1 MRFVFHS
8 APPAQGVGGASPRHV
23 DVPGIA
29 GFRGD
34 TGVVEGMRMR
44 HGFRSALR
52 IAATVVVVAA
62 VARAAASARQ
72 IIDQGVADPP
82 RHRADR
88 TSPANPARALPRVE
102 PVLAPP
108 RHHAFGPE
116 LCIVPSRGAGLQV
129 TGVTELEASG
139 ELDDDQLS
147 ATDRLFARRHA
158 ADAVKIGP
166 D

>member
-1 MRFVFHS
+1 
-8 APPAQGVGGASPRHV
+8 
-23 DVPGIA
+23 
-29 GFRGD
+29 
-34 TGVVEGMRMR
+34 MR

-52 IAATVVVVAA
+52 LAATVVVVAA

-72 IIDQGVADPP
+72 ILDHGVADPP

-88 TSPANPARALPRVE
+88 TSPANAARALSLVE
-102 PVLAPP
+102 PVPAPP
-108 RHHAFGPE
+108 RYHAFGPE
-116 LCIVPSRGAGLQV
+116 PCIVPSRGAGVRV
-129 TGVTELEASG
+129 TSVTELEASG
-139 ELDDDQLS
+139 ELDDDRLS